1 MTPFNRTVITVAGII
16 LIIVLV
22 VVLFLVL
29 SGATEDK
36 FPPTIPTCP
45 DYWTVSND
53 DQGNIIC
60 RSKSGINTDGP
71 NNVSV
76 FNYAIDCPNFDIKN
90 METLACPGGALR
102 DWADRNGVH
111 WDGVTNRKDC
121 PAEEEEEE
129 DNKIKVPNSV
139 IAAVVVG
146 AIIIVCVSISAKK

>member
-45 DYWTVSND
+45 DYWTVSHD
-53 DQGNIIC
+53 DQGSVVC
-60 RSKSGINTDGP
+60 KSTSGINTGST
-71 NNVSV
+71 NISS
-76 FNYAIDCPNFDIKN
+76 FNYSVDCPNFDIN
-90 METLACPGGALR
+90 DIETLACPDGTLR
-102 DWADRNGVH
+102 EWADSNSVH
-111 WDGVTNRKDC
+111 WDGVSNKRNC

-129 DNKIKVPNSV
+129 ANQIKVPNSV